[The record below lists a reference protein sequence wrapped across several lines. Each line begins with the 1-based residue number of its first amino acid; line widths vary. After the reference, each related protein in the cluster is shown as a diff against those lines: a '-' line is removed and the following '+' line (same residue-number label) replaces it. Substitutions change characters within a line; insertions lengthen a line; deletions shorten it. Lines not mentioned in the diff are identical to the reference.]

1 MQGLQ
6 ERRMKMKPNLTA
18 MFQQFMGNPM
28 QMMQR
33 SGLNIPQN
41 IANDPNAIIQHLLSS
56 GRMSQQQYNQLQ
68 QMANNLTKGNR

>member
-1 MQGLQ
+1 
-6 ERRMKMKPNLTA
+6 MKPNIIA
-18 MFQQFMGNPM
+18 MFQQFMGNPA

-41 IANDPNAIIQHLLSS
+41 ISNDPNAIIQHLLSS

-68 QMANNLTKGNR
+68 QMANNLTRGNK

>member
-1 MQGLQ
+1 
-6 ERRMKMKPNLTA
+6 MKPNIIA
-18 MFQQFMGNPM
+18 MFQQFMGNPA

-33 SGLNIPQN
+33 GGLNIPQN

>member
-1 MQGLQ
+1 M
-6 ERRMKMKPNLTA
+6 RPNIIA
-18 MFQQFMGNPM
+18 MFQQFMGNPA

>member
-1 MQGLQ
+1 
-6 ERRMKMKPNLTA
+6 MKPNLTA

>member
-1 MQGLQ
+1 
-6 ERRMKMKPNLTA
+6 MKPNIIA
-18 MFQQFMGNPM
+18 MFQQFMGNPA

-68 QMANNLTKGNR
+68 QMANNLTKGNG

>member
-1 MQGLQ
+1 
-6 ERRMKMKPNLTA
+6 MKPNIIA
-18 MFQQFMGNPM
+18 MFQQFMGNPA

>member
-1 MQGLQ
+1 
-6 ERRMKMKPNLTA
+6 MKPNLTA

-68 QMANNLTKGNR
+68 QMANNLTKGNG

>member
-1 MQGLQ
+1 
-6 ERRMKMKPNLTA
+6 MKPNIIA
-18 MFQQFMGNPM
+18 MFQQFLGNPA

-33 SGLNIPQN
+33 GGLNIPQN

>member
-1 MQGLQ
+1 
-6 ERRMKMKPNLTA
+6 MKPNFIA
-18 MFQQFMGNPM
+18 MFQQFMDNPA

>member
-1 MQGLQ
+1 
-6 ERRMKMKPNLTA
+6 
-18 MFQQFMGNPM
+18 MFQQFMGNPA

-68 QMANNLTKGNR
+68 AMANNLMNGNK

>member
-1 MQGLQ
+1 M
-6 ERRMKMKPNLTA
+6 MKPNIIA